1 MDRKRPRRATASPT
15 GSNNPPTKDG
25 SYMLNI
31 RNNGAGFKPE
41 RRKWPDA
48 WLKSLDTEIVRVLAE
63 DHPQSVRHVFYR
75 LTDPT
80 RPVYVAKAESGYRRV
95 QHRLLKLRD
104 SGRVPYRWIVDSTR
118 VGYHVDTHAGPG
130 EFLADVT
137 GLYRRNLW
145 SASDTHVEVW
155 CESRS
160 IGGVIERETRRL
172 AVSLYPSGGFA
183 SRSFI
188 WESAQEINRSPHEK
202 AVALYVGDYDPAG
215 VLIDKSIEEGL
226 KSHLT
231 KPLVL
236 RRLAINQEQIAAY
249 NLPAK
254 PRKTTDTRSPN
265 VKETVEAEAM
275 PAGILRRMVRKAVE
289 GYLPE
294 GALQAARVAEEAER
308 ETLMQLAVGLA

>member
-1 MDRKRPRRATASPT
+1 MDRKRPRRAPPSPT

-95 QHRLLKLRD
+95 QHRLLKLRE
-104 SGRVPYRWIVDSTR
+104 SGRVPYGWIVDSTR
-118 VGYHVDTHAGPG
+118 LGHHVRTHSSGGA
-130 EFLADVT
+130 FLADVA
-137 GLYRRNLW
+137 GLYRHDLW
-145 SASDTHVEVW
+145 AAADSHVEVW

-160 IGGVIERETRRL
+160 IAGVIQRETRKM
-172 AVSLYPSGGFA
+172 AVSLYPSGGFSSVTFTWEAAQQINA
-183 SRSFI
+183 SP
-188 WESAQEINRSPHEK
+188 QET
-202 AVALYVGDYDPAG
+202 AVVLYVGDYDPAG
-215 VLIDKSIEEGL
+215 VLIDKNIEANL
-226 KSHLT
+226 RSHT
-231 KPLVL
+231 DKPLIF
-236 RRLAINQEQIAAY
+236 RRLAINQKQIAEH

-254 PRKTTDTRSPN
+254 PRKTRDTRSPN
-265 VKETVEAEAM
+265 VTETVEAEAM
-275 PAGILRRMVRKAVE
+275 PAGILRSMVRQAVE
-289 GYLPE
+289 SYLPE
-294 GALQAARVAEEAER
+294 GALRAARVAEEAER
-308 ETLMQLAVGLA
+308 ATLREIGWSLN